1 MGYKL
6 GRPTIKEWQLL
17 RNQVSQL
24 FWYGKIKT
32 TLARAKSVQK

>member
-6 GRPTIKEWQLL
+6 GRPTDQRMALL

-24 FWYGKIKT
+24 FGTENKT